1 MFDPR
6 REHSSIPTA
15 KVSSRRAQ
23 GLSRLA
29 APSRPPEGLG
39 LDWPEHGG
47 TLKRIGLEA
56 AGIWAGLGVN
66 VSHCADEVSCRS
78 FLCGRCRSQVLV
90 CRECDRG
97 QNYCIG
103 TCAQEARRDKQREAR
118 RRYQATPRG
127 RAMHAARSRRYRA
140 RERCVT
146 DHGLAN
152 EQKTGPFLKSEVGEA
167 LSEPSSSRKSPPQW
181 LCHHCRR
188 SASAFVR
195 LSKLRPRH
203 NRRKNGQIS
212 RRGLLRSRPT

>member
-1 MFDPR
+1 VAR
-6 REHSSIPTA
+6 GWRQT
-15 KVSSRRAQ
+15 
-23 GLSRLA
+23 
-29 APSRPPEGLG
+29 
-39 LDWPEHGG
+39 
-47 TLKRIGLEA
+47 
-56 AGIWAGLGVN
+56 GICAGLGVN

-140 RERCVT
+140 RGRCVT

-195 LSKLRPRH
+195 LSALRPRH

-212 RRGLLRSRPT
+212 RRGPLRNRPT

>member
-1 MFDPR
+1 MTGP
-6 REHSSIPTA
+6 STA
-15 KVSSRRAQ
+15 ACWSGS
-23 GLSRLA
+23 
-29 APSRPPEGLG
+29 
-39 LDWPEHGG
+39 
-47 TLKRIGLEA
+47 GLEA
-56 AGIWAGLGVN
+56 TGICAGLGVN

-78 FLCGRCRSQVLV
+78 FLCGRCRSRVLV

-97 QNYCIG
+97 QIYCIG

-127 RAMHAARSRRYRA
+127 RAVHAARSRRYRA
-140 RERCVT
+140 RGPCVT

-152 EQKTGPFLKSEVGEA
+152 EQKAGPFLESQVGEA

-195 LSKLRPRH
+195 LSALRPRR

-212 RRGLLRSRPT
+212 RRGPLRSRPT